1 MDAIVNLLE
10 SLIPAGFDISGF
22 FKIALILCLGTFLL
36 GLIGRMFFGQ
46 KSTLNHSVS
55 SAISILFIYA
65 VTVVVYSLGININ
78 FLISPLPFISL
89 SGDYLNFF
97 AYENAHYTIICDQLL
112 SMVIL
117 AFLANLADSL
127 LPKGKNVFIWFLL
140 RCLSVILAMVLHV
153 LARKM
158 LYALLPEGLLLW
170 APVVLLALLI
180 FTLFMGLIKLILGG
194 VLASINPIL
203 GIFATFFFSHV
214 IGKQITRAVLTTV
227 LMSGLFW
234 LMNYLGCATI
244 FIASSALIAFIPFL
258 LLLLAVWYVVGH
270 LF

>member
-10 SLIPAGFDISGF
+10 SIVPKGFDISRF
-22 FKIALILCLGTFLL
+22 LQSALVLCLGTFII
-36 GLIGRMFFGQ
+36 GLIGRLFFGK
-46 KSTLNHSVS
+46 KSTLNHAVS

-65 VTVVVYSLGININ
+65 VTIVVYSLGVNLN

-89 SGDYLNFF
+89 SGDFLNFF
-97 AYENAHYTIICDQLL
+97 IYKGVHYTIICDQIL

-117 AFLANLADSL
+117 AFLANLADSW
-127 LPKGKNVFIWFLL
+127 LPKGENVFTWFLF

-153 LARKM
+153 LAHK
-158 LYALLPEGLLLW
+158 LLNTFLPEGLLTW
-170 APVVLLALLI
+170 APVVLVILLLI
-180 FTLFMGLIKLILGG
+180 TLFMGLIKLILGG
-194 VLASINPIL
+194 VLASINPVL

-227 LMSGLFW
+227 LMSALIW
-234 LMNYLGCATI
+234 LMNYLGCTSI
-244 FIASSALIAFIPFL
+244 FIASSALAAFIPFL
-258 LLLLAVWYVVGH
+258 LVLLLVWFIVGN